1 MIALPNVLVGLTPFI
16 IFRPSRQRLRLVN
29 VWRHLTCTTLY
40 DMSVFVPTTLEI
52 RVAKLERAVQVLR
65 RQVAE
70 LRREKSKPFKPVVEE
85 CDDESCSI
93 T

>member
-1 MIALPNVLVGLTPFI
+1 M
-16 IFRPSRQRLRLVN
+16 
-29 VWRHLTCTTLY
+29 TLCE
-40 DMSVFVPTTLEI
+40 MSVFVPTTLET
-52 RVAKLERAVQVLR
+52 RVVKLERVVQVLR

-70 LRREKSKPFKPVVEE
+70 LRREQGKPKPVVEE